1 MEFPEA
7 IEELASTIGLE
18 VQREER
24 TPSSP
29 FAKNTPAVK
38 CEDKHSMYDLMDSI
52 AKFHRQQ
59 LKVPANKHAIEY
71 LKIVVY
77 LKKSSRNLALDT

>member
-1 MEFPEA
+1 MKNPFIQCQSGKQFYHCFGCGAHGNAIDFVMEYERMEFPEA

-29 FAKNTPAVK
+29 LRKIRQPSKVK
-38 CEDKHSMYDLMDSI
+38 ISAACM
-52 AKFHRQQ
+52 
-59 LKVPANKHAIEY
+59 
-71 LKIVVY
+71 
-77 LKKSSRNLALDT
+77 T